1 MSYPVLFLDSAQ
13 APPLTH
19 INAIMA
25 AGARAERDLI
35 GSEMARDFG
44 DSNGGVFFGKVI
56 GYMGGRRPLY
66 RAEYSDGDIED
77 LDHEQ
82 LQRAMEFAIKH
93 VFKDCGSSSEAS
105 IDSDSSSDGK
115 SEAAPPKKRK
125 PKNGGGRPK
134 KQKPKPAPPEPPPLL
149 RSLRGSPLA
158 ALATFASSS
167 PSSIVRPAKT
177 RRRLLHSI
185 CRVRRRATSRRPRS
199 PDYSC
204 TTTSLRTSPSTA
216 KPTGSAARCVF

>member
-1 MSYPVLFLDSAQ
+1 
-13 APPLTH
+13 
-19 INAIMA
+19 MA
-25 AGARAERDLI
+25 AGARAGRDLI

-66 RAEYSDGDIED
+66 RAEYSDGNIED

-125 PKNGGGRPK
+125 PKNKGGRPK
-134 KQKPKPAPPEPPPLL
+134 KQKPKPAPPKPPAIASKPARKPACSPGDL
-149 RSLRGSPLA
+149 RKFKPVIDRKTYEDEKTPP
-158 ALATFASSS
+158 TFHL
-167 PSSIVRPAKT
+167 PRKET
-177 RRRLLHSI
+177 RDISN
-185 CRVRRRATSRRPRS
+185 CR
-199 PDYSC
+199 D
-204 TTTSLRTSPSTA
+204 
-216 KPTGSAARCVF
+216 